1 SRRRRLRR
9 ERVVSSSRGAQRPRH
24 VPVAALHRAEGRDR
38 RAVAGDRNDRRVD
51 ERRSAVAMRVVS
63 RQISRHVERDRRHLD
78 RCALLVP
85 ALQAATATWT
95 GWITDAACAAK
106 GNNAEHKAC
115 ALRCAGRGEKL
126 VFYNNADQKIYT
138 LDKQDVAK
146 EHLGYEVA
154 VTGELDGD
162 NI

>member
-1 SRRRRLRR
+1 MKKSAIFVTLT
-9 ERVVSSSRGAQRPRH
+9 VL
-24 VPVAALHRAEGRDR
+24 AL
-38 RAVAGDRNDRRVD
+38 
-51 ERRSAVAMRVVS
+51 
-63 RQISRHVERDRRHLD
+63 
-78 RCALLVP
+78 LLVP

-162 NI
+162 NIKVTSIDEKKAEK